1 MIGQA
6 AVAIWCDVAFEVRE
20 EFNHWHAHEHMP
32 ERLGIP
38 GFLRGSRWVAEQGAG
53 YFILYEARDEEA
65 ITGRAYLER
74 LNNPTPWS
82 CRMMPHH
89 RNMVRGP
96 CRVEASYGAGL
107 ASALLT
113 VRFSAQREKADA
125 LRAWLTEILAAMP
138 ARKGLVASALL
149 HDIGAP
155 QAAPTA
161 EQRLRGG
168 GDRAPDWVVLV
179 NGYSAETVAA
189 VAARD
194 LNDAELSAHG
204 ALPGGAA
211 GLYRLAYVLADSG
224 YTERPEEAA

>member
-1 MIGQA
+1 
-6 AVAIWCDVAFEVRE
+6 
-20 EFNHWHAHEHMP
+20 
-32 ERLGIP
+32 
-38 GFLRGSRWVAEQGAG
+38 
-53 YFILYEARDEEA
+53 
-65 ITGRAYLER
+65 
-74 LNNPTPWS
+74 
-82 CRMMPHH
+82 MMPHH

-107 ASALLT
+107 AHALLT

-211 GLYRLAYVLADSG
+211 ETQPPTVGVRAVLS
-224 YTERPEEAA
+224 TESDTMSVWLSLWLEPERVRGWW